1 MDDPLNIPQ
10 RPFED
15 LHEQPQEKASE
26 PAARQGPE
34 PALER
39 SAEFVAGVAPD
50 GCGLYF
56 QAGSKWSPHPLE
68 PTPICAALLPVAH
81 GVEEAS
87 RKRSLRHNLLLL
99 LSLALTAFV
108 LTAWILVRADSPVG
122 IFSTGPQEIVR
133 AQLRALDSGELRPAY
148 DMFSAR
154 YRQQVSFDVWHELIV
169 THWRMFHAEVLRT
182 GEPARTGPG
191 VTLEIHLRG
200 SDDKDY
206 RARFML
212 IRLEGRWWIDDVHW
226 SEESDEQNTVRT

>member
-10 RPFED
+10 RPLED
-15 LHEQPQEKASE
+15 PHEQPQEKASE
-26 PAARQGPE
+26 PVARQGPE
-34 PALER
+34 PAIEQ
-39 SAEFVAGVAPD
+39 S
-50 GCGLYF
+50 
-56 QAGSKWSPHPLE
+56 AGSAAAVGSAWTALPL
-68 PTPICAALLPVAH
+68 AAH
-81 GVEEAS
+81 GAEEAS

-108 LTAWILVRADSPVG
+108 LTAWILVRVDSPAG
-122 IFSTGPQEIVR
+122 ILSTGPQEIVR
-133 AQLRALDSGELRPAY
+133 AQLRALDRGDLRPAY
-148 DMFSAR
+148 DLFSAR

-182 GEPARTGPG
+182 GEPAQTGPG

-226 SEESDEQNTVRT
+226 SEEPDEQNTVRT